1 MSPETIIRIVTNWI
15 YPAVLVSLFF
25 GLTIFIHE
33 LGHFLVAKFFG
44 VAVETFSLGFGYKI
58 LKKTFHGTEY
68 CISIFPL
75 GGYVRMKAENPEE
88 SRSGSLDEFPGA
100 PEVDESAETFA
111 GNARKKAAEL
121 ARALDRWVL
130 ADDSGLTVDALQGAP
145 GVLSAR
151 YAGEPCDDA
160 ANNRKLVEAIFA
172 VPDDRRGAA
181 FRCALAVA
189 DPFGQ
194 IRLEAEGACRGRIIR
209 EPRGTAGFGYDP
221 LFLIP
226 EYHKTFGELSPLVKH
241 QLSHRSR
248 AFAHLRPGLERLID
262 AVLSGG

>member
-1 MSPETIIRIVTNWI
+1 MSTLETTPGRLILVLGSRNRKKCREMAELIRPPWE
-15 YPAVLVSLFF
+15 PSRQLARL
-25 GLTIFIHE
+25 
-33 LGHFLVAKFFG
+33 A
-44 VAVETFSLGFGYKI
+44 
-58 LKKTFHGTEY
+58 
-68 CISIFPL
+68 IS
-75 GGYVRMKAENPEE
+75 
-88 SRSGSLDEFPGA
+88 SLDEFPAA
-100 PEVDESAETFA
+100 PEVDESVETFA

-121 ARALDRWVL
+121 ARAIDRWVL
-130 ADDSGLTVDALQGAP
+130 ADDSGLAVDALQGAP

-151 YAGEPCDDA
+151 YAGEPCNDA
-160 ANNRKLVEAIFA
+160 ANYRKLLEAIAA

-181 FRCALAVA
+181 FCCALAVA
-189 DPFGQ
+189 DPSGQ
-194 IRLEAEGACRGRIIR
+194 IRLEAEGVCRGRIIR

-262 AVLSGG
+262 EVLSAGS